1 MASCTVILSHD
12 EPFNLGWR
20 GSMDSNPEYRKVR
33 TAIFV
38 DFDNMFGGLVGMDR
52 SAAESFA
59 TDPGRL
65 LTWLENGEDIDGR
78 FRRRFLLKACYL
90 NPHAFSSYR
99 SYFVSAGFR
108 VIDCPSLTQKGK
120 SAADIHLV
128 LDVVDTLEHRTRF
141 EEFII
146 CSSDADFT
154 PLMVKLRAHDRRTVM
169 VAAGPAAAAYQSVC
183 DETVTPIQ
191 IVEAFAKR
199 QPTLPAVE
207 EPQLTLVPPT
217 DSIEAEQGLEPPS
230 VVPARPLLNEAEI
243 EVAADAVRNAV
254 EAAGGALRGS
264 PAAAAAIGVV
274 PRIAEARWGNPY
286 GFAGFVSRNLTE
298 LTLVRTGSG
307 GWLIDPARRSE
318 EEFRENSLPDS
329 LPARVSRVTKVPPLS
344 SEQYATLFEELSALS
359 KQPLSLNRMGAEIR
373 ERAASRGVAVPRTAA
388 NFVIQGLIY
397 AGADPR
403 NGERSAREFG
413 EQWRT
418 NVLVLCERAELE
430 LDAESKAEIDA
441 WLLGGLPPSDMAA
454 RTD

>member
-1 MASCTVILSHD
+1 
-12 EPFNLGWR
+12 
-20 GSMDSNPEYRKVR
+20 MDSNPDYRKVR

-38 DFDNMFGGLVGMDR
+38 DFDNMFGGLAGMDK

-59 TDPGRL
+59 TNPGRL

-90 NPHAFSSYR
+90 NPHAFSGYR

-108 VIDCPSLTQKGK
+108 VIDCPSLTQQGK

-128 LDVVDTLEHRTRF
+128 LDVVDTLEHTTPF

-191 IVEAFAKR
+191 IAEAFAKS
-199 QPTLPAVE
+199 QPVLPAVE
-207 EPQLTLVPPT
+207 EPQLTSVTPT
-217 DSIEAEQGLEPPS
+217 DGAEAGQGLGPPI
-230 VVPARPLLNEAEI
+230 VIPARPLLDEGEI
-243 EVAADAVRNAV
+243 EAAAAAVRNAV

-264 PAAAAAIGVV
+264 PAAAAAISVV
-274 PRIAEARWGNPY
+274 PHIAGGRWGNPD
-286 GFAGFVSRNLTE
+286 GFAGFVSGNLPE
-298 LTLVRTGSG
+298 LTLVRTASG
-307 GWLIDPARRSE
+307 GWLVDPTQRSE

-329 LPARVSRVTKVPPLS
+329 LPSRVSRVTKVPPLS

-359 KQPLSLNRMGAEIR
+359 KQPPSLNRMGAEIR

-403 NGERSAREFG
+403 TGERNTREFG
-413 EQWRT
+413 ELWRN

-441 WLLGGLPPSDMAA
+441 WLLGGLPPSDIATQ
-454 RTD
+454 TD

>member
-1 MASCTVILSHD
+1 
-12 EPFNLGWR
+12 
-20 GSMDSNPEYRKVR
+20 MDSNPDHRKVR

-38 DFDNMFGGLVGMDR
+38 DFDNMFSGLAGMDK

-59 TDPGRL
+59 TNPGRL
-65 LTWLENGEDIDGR
+65 LAWLESGEDIDGR
-78 FRRRFLLKACYL
+78 FRWRFLLKACYL
-90 NPHAFSSYR
+90 NPHAFSGYR

-108 VIDCPSLTQKGK
+108 VIDCPSLTQQGK

-128 LDVVDTLEHRTRF
+128 LDVVDTLEHATLF

-191 IVEAFAKR
+191 IVEAFAKT
-199 QPTLPAVE
+199 QPVPPAVE
-207 EPQLTLVPPT
+207 EPQLTPAAPT
-217 DSIEAEQGLEPPS
+217 DSAEAGQGLGPPI
-230 VVPARPLLNEAEI
+230 VIPARPLLDEGEI
-243 EVAADAVRNAV
+243 EAAAAAVRNAV

-264 PAAAAAIGVV
+264 PAAAAAISVV
-274 PRIAEARWGNPY
+274 PHIAEGRWGSPD
-286 GFAGFVSRNLTE
+286 GFAGFVSGNLPE
-298 LTLVRTGSG
+298 LTLVRTASG
-307 GWLIDPARRSE
+307 GWLVDPAQRSE

-329 LPARVSRVTKVPPLS
+329 LPSRVSRVTKVPPLS
-344 SEQYATLFEELSALS
+344 SEQYATLFGELSALG
-359 KQPLSLNRMGAEIR
+359 KQPPSLNRMGAEIR

-403 NGERSAREFG
+403 TGERNAREFG
-413 EQWRT
+413 ELWRN

-441 WLLGGLPPSDMAA
+441 WLLGGLPPSDIAA
-454 RTD
+454 QTD